1 MRVYVILEFTDAD
14 LVTPAL
20 NLTLTSGEN
29 LVREIARA
37 DSLAD
42 LVNAV
47 EEHAVIAELSE
58 TKAAAFRYGTP
69 DLVAVPARSRLR
81 AFRDDKPPLAVFD
94 PEDAVEGMRAQLAP
108 PTTTTLS
115 RTPRWTGTTTR
126 MTPTC
131 LAPRTGRASD
141 HRFRPAGISGWS
153 DENRLPVAGVGRDV
167 AFWFRWATGA
177 LSNSPAAG
185 GSNPP
190 SPERRGRLVSAGGTK
205 SVRLRPEP
213 VGGISGLGNRCR
225 TRP

>member
-81 AFRDDKPPLAVFD
+81 AFRDDKPPLAMFD

-108 PTTTTLS
+108 PD
-115 RTPRWTGTTTR
+115 
-126 MTPTC
+126 
-131 LAPRTGRASD
+131 APDDDNTQPD
-141 HRFRPAGISGWS
+141 
-153 DENRLPVAGVGRDV
+153 
-167 AFWFRWATGA
+167 ATVDGDDDADDTDLFGA
-177 LSNSPAAG
+177 PDREG
-185 GSNPP
+185 
-190 SPERRGRLVSAGGTK
+190 E
-205 SVRLRPEP
+205 
-213 VGGISGLGNRCR
+213 
-225 TRP
+225 